1 MPDLFKIY
9 KEIGMRKN
17 KKLLGIA
24 LVPCM
29 VGSLLAGCTASSEDT
44 DATPVST
51 EAEQTTAEAGEETAK
66 APVDE
71 GKETTK
77 APETDGETEP
87 ETKDDTQGGQGTAFI
102 DVLKGVSDMESYRMN
117 TSVVVNQKTGTDG
130 TKVAF
135 NIEALTDGKGN
146 TSITIGADFD
156 EEDVISLHGNLF
168 TISKVDDRIYLDMT
182 NLYDTMMETLG
193 DESQVIEQYAAAFE
207 VSMDEVESLLVLG
220 IPVGNLDFSKAD
232 YAKLQDAMNLVYDDM
247 AAAIDS
253 LGEDFLT
260 QDGNTYT
267 ITIDNDNLIDAA
279 EAILAAFEGNM
290 GDIYDAYVDG
300 MKNADY
306 SVYMEAI
313 LKTVVDEVIEGIE
326 NASETELDEDM
337 RAELEA
343 EIQSAVEEYKTSM
356 EEAVAELE
364 NGKDEFMDEFS
375 AAVKEFKD
383 SEEDIQAAI
392 DGGTGSIKAV
402 MDVTAEGEKG
412 SRKVTSQMTVNAE
425 DLAVEDAEASAVSII
440 LKSTIEEGDVEIT
453 APEEYAPLSK
463 AIEIAYRV
471 YTIYE
476 EMAGQEGTGGN
487 DGPQGSTGDDG
498 SNYNK
503 TSYTQDEL
511 AKNYGVTLKKDQALV
526 CDTIDNDGVL
536 VTAYEGMEFY
546 QADDADGMLME
557 YNDAADTYIVVYVYD
572 TAMDAG
578 FYEEYYGAKKLEGN
592 LYWAEDDDTI
602 TLIAFEENITIEIDL
617 ETETEEIMEKLT
629 GGDNQAFMKE
639 LYELCEIVPAA

>member
-1 MPDLFKIY
+1 
-9 KEIGMRKN
+9 MRKN

-44 DATPVST
+44 DATPAST
-51 EAEQTTAEAGEETAK
+51 AAAESTAEAGETTK
-66 APVDE
+66 APESE
-71 GKETTK
+71 GEETTK

-87 ETKDDTQGGQGTAFI
+87 EETKDDTQGGQSTAFI

-117 TSVVVNQKTGTDG
+117 ASVTVNQKTGADE

-146 TSITIGADFD
+146 MSVTIGTDFD
-156 EEDVISLHGNLF
+156 QEDVISLHGDML
-168 TISKVDDRIYLDMT
+168 TISKVDDRMYLDMT
-182 NLYDTMMETLG
+182 NLYDMVMEYLG
-193 DESQVIEQYAAAFE
+193 DERQVIEQYAEAFE
-207 VSMDEVESLLVLG
+207 LSMDEVESLLVLG
-220 IPVGNLDFSKAD
+220 IPVGDLDLSKD
-232 YAKLQDAMNLVYDDM
+232 TYAKMQGAMDLIYEDM
-247 AAAIDS
+247 AVAIDN

-267 ITIDNDNLIDAA
+267 ITVSNDNLIAVADAF
-279 EAILAAFEGNM
+279 ISAFEGNI

-300 MKNADY
+300 MKDADY
-306 SVYMEAI
+306 SVYMESI
-313 LKTVVDEVIEGIE
+313 LKAVVDEVIEGVE
-326 NASETELDEDM
+326 NASEMQMDEDM
-337 RAELEA
+337 RAEVEA
-343 EIQSAVEEYKTSM
+343 EIQSAVEQYKASM
-356 EEAVAELE
+356 EEAIDTLE
-364 NGKDEFMDEFS
+364 NGKDAFLDEFNS
-375 AAVKEFKD
+375 AVKEFEDSKD
-383 SEEDIQAAI
+383 DMQAAI
-392 DGGTGSIKAV
+392 DAEAGSVKAV
-402 MDVTAEGEKG
+402 VTVTAEGEEG
-412 SRKVTSQMTVNAE
+412 SRKVTSEMTVNAE
-425 DLAVEDAEASAVSII
+425 NLSMEEDADASTVSIVF
-440 LKSTIEEGDVEIT
+440 KSTVEEGDVEIT
-453 APEEYAPLSK
+453 APEEYASLSK
-463 AIEIAYRV
+463 AVEIAYKV

-476 EMAGQEGTGGN
+476 EMAGQGGN
-487 DGPQGSTGDDG
+487 GTDDDDDDDNEP
-498 SNYNK
+498 NYNQ

-557 YNDAADTYIVVYVYD
+557 YNDASDTYIVVFVYD
-572 TAMDAG
+572 ATMDEE

-592 LYWAEDDDTI
+592 LYYSEDDETI
-602 TLIAFEENITIEIDL
+602 TLIAFEENITIEIAL

-629 GGDNQAFMKE
+629 GGDNKKFMKE